1 MKRFSF
7 FLLLAIPLIILS
19 ANRGSDVAY
28 AQEDENDDIV
38 DVEGEDNTVIADEE
52 VEEEITNF
60 SLDADT
66 IVLFIKPLYT
76 ALSPLELPAGNLVE
90 FLVGFTNKGESDFV
104 LESLDASFRYA
115 MDFNFYIQNFST
127 FTFNRVV
134 KPNHEVTLA
143 YSFIPSETFAGRP
156 FGLNVNLNYRDANG
170 IEYNEPVYN
179 ETVQVIELDDGLD
192 GETVFLYVF
201 LAACVI
207 LTLVGGQQLLSSFGR
222 KSRSSTTRKAPIEMG
237 TSNPNNVDYDWLPKE
252 TLNTLSK
259 YRSTGSRNKSS
270 ETLNPPR
277 TFNDVK
283 ERNISPPEH
292 QNKKP
297 SKERGSGHLQQCLE
311 QKVTQII

>member
-19 ANRGSDVAY
+19 VNRGSGVAY
-28 AQEDENDDIV
+28 AQEDENIDDIV
-38 DVEGEDNTVIADEE
+38 DVESEDNTVIADDEL
-52 VEEEITNF
+52 EEETVNA
-60 SLDADT
+60 STDADT
-66 IVLFIKPLYT
+66 TILFTKPIHN
-76 ALSPLELPAGNLVE
+76 ALSTLELPAGNLVE
-90 FLVGFTNKGESDFV
+90 FLVGFTNKGENDFV

-127 FTFNRVV
+127 YTFNRVV
-134 KPNHEVTLA
+134 KPKHEATLA
-143 YSFIPSETFAGRP
+143 YSFVPSETFAGRP

-170 IEYNEPVYN
+170 VGYNEAVYN

-277 TFNDVK
+277 PFNDVK
-283 ERNISPPEH
+283 ERNVMYKK
-292 QNKKP
+292 NKH
-297 SKERGSGHLQQCLE
+297 RH
-311 QKVTQII
+311 